1 MIPLQQIG
9 TALVPMHGIASRH
22 DLPLPFP
29 LVLAGSGI
37 ALAVSVLLL
46 WFAWRTPKLDRLHG
60 RPLPR
65 LGRLLDA
72 PVFRF
77 LIRLLVFGTWTI
89 AAAALVAGQDRMTN
103 PVFGFLFAWVW
114 VGLVPLSVL
123 FGPLWRATNPLR
135 SVQGVLY
142 RLLRRD
148 PTRGFVNLPARLGVW
163 PASVGLLAFIW
174 FELVEPNRTT
184 LATLQG
190 WALFWLVATLGG
202 ALVFGSG
209 WIAAADPFEA
219 YASTVAE
226 LSPLRRVDGAWTLV
240 NPLRGLMAAEP
251 PAGAGAVVCVLLG
264 GTAYDSFSNSSVWI
278 GWVQSSTAPPEL
290 WGTGGL
296 LAFVAIVS
304 VCWLLAT
311 DGRPRRWAPTATPI
325 LVGYAIAHYFS
336 LLVVEG
342 QRTAIQ
348 FSDPLGLG
356 WNLFG
361 SAEMGVNAALFDHPV
376 VTAIVQLAGILI
388 GHVLGI
394 VAAHE
399 KAVQWGLGRARQL
412 PMVAVMIFFTCSGL
426 LLLFSP

>member
-1 MIPLQQIG
+1 M
-9 TALVPMHGIASRH
+9 LVPMHGIASRH

-29 LVLAGSGI
+29 LVLAGSGV

-46 WFAWRTPKLDRLHG
+46 WFAWGTPRMDRLHG
-60 RPLPR
+60 RALPR

-77 LIRLLVFGTWTI
+77 VARLLVFGTWAI
-89 AAAALVAGQDRMTN
+89 AATALFAGQDRMTN

-123 FGPLWRATNPLR
+123 FGPFWRASNPIR
-135 SVQGVLY
+135 SLHGVLF
-142 RLLRRD
+142 RVLRRS
-148 PTRGFVNLPARLGVW
+148 PERGLLPLPQRIGVW
-163 PASVGLLAFIW
+163 PAAAGLLAFIW

-190 WALFWLVATLGG
+190 WALFWFVAVFGG
-202 ALVFGSG
+202 ALVFGSR
-209 WIAAADPFEA
+209 WVAAADPFEA

-226 LSPLRRVDGAWTLV
+226 MSPLRRVDGVWTLV
-240 NPLRGLMAAEP
+240 NPLRGLMAARP

-264 GTAYDSFSNSSVWI
+264 GTAYDSFSNSSIWI
-278 GWVQSSTAPPEL
+278 GWVQQSTAPAEL

-296 LAFVAIVS
+296 LVFVAIVT

-311 DGRPRRWAPTATPI
+311 AGRPRRWATTATPI

-361 SAEMGVNAALFDHPV
+361 SAEMGVNATLFDYPV
-376 VTAIVQLAGILI
+376 VTAVVQLAGILT

-394 VAAHE
+394 IAAHE